1 MAIEFHGAHLR
12 RRSFPSPGILLFIVS
27 FSKQFGSPACIFS
40 CLLSIVL
47 QSLKG
52 ISALEYSKYSWTS
65 QSAVKSYAMKPYVL
79 SHHEPSYEMT
89 PAFTQWLRPEAWGSC
104 LILFTFLFLPFH
116 TQATPKPV
124 NTTSLTPLTQ
134 TMVCQNFLH
143 YQQGFATFN
152 QIKAIMLLSEP
163 QMDSLGGPLCSPS
176 LVLCLHGGLH
186 ANVQCDMGTPYHA
199 IVRQIPLQL
208 RSQK

>member
-1 MAIEFHGAHLR
+1 M
-12 RRSFPSPGILLFIVS
+12 
-27 FSKQFGSPACIFS
+27 
-40 CLLSIVL
+40 
-47 QSLKG
+47 
-52 ISALEYSKYSWTS
+52 
-65 QSAVKSYAMKPYVL
+65 KSYVMKPYAMKPYVL
-79 SHHEPSYEMT
+79 SHHEPSFEMT

-116 TQATPKPV
+116 TQATPKPG

-134 TMVCQNFLH
+134 TMVCQDFLH

-152 QIKAIMLLSEP
+152 QIKAITLLSEP

-199 IVRQIPLQL
+199 IVKQIPLQL